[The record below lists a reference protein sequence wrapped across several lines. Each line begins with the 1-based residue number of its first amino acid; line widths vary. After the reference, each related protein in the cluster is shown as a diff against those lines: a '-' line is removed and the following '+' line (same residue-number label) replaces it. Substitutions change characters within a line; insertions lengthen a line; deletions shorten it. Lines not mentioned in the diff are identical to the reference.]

1 MRSPNYSFTR
11 EPFSREI
18 APSQIFISQGHQE
31 LLARLRLAIEE
42 GSLAVITGH
51 VGSGKSTAIRA
62 IINAMD
68 VSRYRYIYLAN
79 SALTPAEFYRSLLH
93 QVNVEPKRAMSEN
106 KRLVSQ
112 VMLEWHQKGIKPVV
126 VIDEAQELAV
136 PMLGE
141 LRFVLNYQADSFS
154 PLTIIL
160 AGQPHLTETL
170 KLQVLECIRQRITVH
185 YRIPSLSEEEIPAYI
200 LHHLQV
206 AGLGFRLNPNDSYC
220 YILHHLQVAGL
231 DRQVFTDEAI
241 AMVSQFSKGIPRRI
255 NNLCRYALVAAV
267 EADNP
272 VVDAA
277 AVQKGMDE
285 TNF

>member
-1 MRSPNYSFTR
+1 LRSPNYPFTR

-31 LLARLRLAIEE
+31 LLVRLRLAIEE

-62 IINAMD
+62 IIQAMD

-79 SALTPAEFYRSLLH
+79 AELTPAEFYRSLLH
-93 QVNVEPKRAMSEN
+93 QVNVEPKRVMSEN
-106 KRLVSQ
+106 KRLVNK

-126 VIDEAQELAV
+126 VIDEAHELSV
-136 PMLGE
+136 PMLSE

-160 AGQPHLTETL
+160 TGQLQLTETL

-185 YRIPSLSEEEIPAYI
+185 FRLPSLSEQEIPA
-200 LHHLQV
+200 
-206 AGLGFRLNPNDSYC
+206 

-231 DRQVFTDEAI
+231 DRQVFTEDAI
-241 AMVSQFSKGIPRRI
+241 AMVYQFSKGIPRRI
-255 NNLCRYALVAAV
+255 NNICRYALVAAV
-267 EADNP
+267 ETDSP

-285 TNF
+285 TAL

>member
-1 MRSPNYSFTR
+1 VRSPNYPFTR

-18 APSQIFISQGHQE
+18 APSQIFTSQGHQE
-31 LLARLRLAIEE
+31 LLVRLRLAIEE

-62 IINAMD
+62 MVHAMD

-112 VMLEWHQKGIKPVV
+112 VMLEWHQKGIKSIVI
-126 VIDEAQELAV
+126 IDEAHELAV

-160 AGQPHLTETL
+160 AGHSQLTETL

-200 LHHLQV
+200 LHHLK
-206 AGLGFRLNPNDSYC
+206 
-220 YILHHLQVAGL
+220 VAGL
-231 DRQVFTDEAI
+231 DRQVFTDDAI
-241 AMVSQFSKGIPRRI
+241 AMIYQFSKGIPRRI
-255 NNLCRYALVAAV
+255 NNLCRYALVAAI

-272 VVDAA
+272 VVDAF